1 MTLLLLQLL
10 EPPRFNDLA
19 RLSYLVEALRG
30 SREGLVDKA
39 MLPAICSARVQR
51 LWAGEQ
57 TAQRRQRLEQIML
70 SIGML
75 NSNLNCFHADNDQL
89 DRLHQDLFQTWLI
102 LNRICLIYR
111 GVYVLLFMR
120 KSRFTYPVLSKERVT
135 YDKDVQTTEMAIE
148 VAAPNEE
155 EENRVRN
162 QREKESEEDLS
173 KDHHEEDEY
182 SKIIKQLDDELRGM
196 YQATIL

>member
-1 MTLLLLQLL
+1 
-10 EPPRFNDLA
+10 
-19 RLSYLVEALRG
+19 
-30 SREGLVDKA
+30 
-39 MLPAICSARVQR
+39 
-51 LWAGEQ
+51 
-57 TAQRRQRLEQIML
+57 
-70 SIGML
+70 
-75 NSNLNCFHADNDQL
+75 
-89 DRLHQDLFQTWLI
+89 
-102 LNRICLIYR
+102 
-111 GVYVLLFMR
+111 MR

-135 YDKDVQTTEMAIE
+135 YDKDVQTTEIAIE

-162 QREKESEEDLS
+162 QREKEAEEDLS

>member
-1 MTLLLLQLL
+1 
-10 EPPRFNDLA
+10 
-19 RLSYLVEALRG
+19 
-30 SREGLVDKA
+30 
-39 MLPAICSARVQR
+39 
-51 LWAGEQ
+51 
-57 TAQRRQRLEQIML
+57 ML

-102 LNRICLIYR
+102 LNRICLIYH

-135 YDKDVQTTEMAIE
+135 YDKDVQTTEIAIE

-162 QREKESEEDLS
+162 QREKEAEEDLS